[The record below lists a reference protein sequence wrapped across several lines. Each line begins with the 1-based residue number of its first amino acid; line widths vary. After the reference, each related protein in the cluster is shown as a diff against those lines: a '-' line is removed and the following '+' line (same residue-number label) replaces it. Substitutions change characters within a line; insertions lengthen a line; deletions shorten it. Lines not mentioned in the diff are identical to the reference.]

1 MFIGLTLMVAPVAF
15 IVGFAWV
22 AQLASTLIK
31 RLTGRLKG
39 VRWLVH
45 LRAFLRP
52 ITHRRVRL
60 SYYSDDGYV
69 DYHSDLAALL
79 PLVKDDLVARQKFLD
94 ILQTMDPSDP
104 RTVEYRKKFTAQI
117 FK

>member
-1 MFIGLTLMVAPVAF
+1 MGAPVAF
-15 IVGFAWV
+15 IVGLVWAE
-22 AQLASTLIK
+22 QLASTLIK

-39 VRWLVH
+39 TRWLVH

-69 DYHSDLAALL
+69 DYHSDLVALL
-79 PLVKDDLVARQKFLD
+79 PLVRDDLVARQKFLD